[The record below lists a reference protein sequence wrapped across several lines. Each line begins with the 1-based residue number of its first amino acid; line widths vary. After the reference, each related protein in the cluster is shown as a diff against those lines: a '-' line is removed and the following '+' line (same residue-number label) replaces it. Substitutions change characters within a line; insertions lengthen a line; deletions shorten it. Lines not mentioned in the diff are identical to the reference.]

1 MTPSNVQ
8 TLLEVLSERGLR
20 HWYEVAVDWAARFD
34 GWRANYSADEA
45 LSPDDLPLSMATDAI
60 RAIPSLLPAVS
71 TACAERAQ
79 LDLACARALAS
90 ADFVCWRAHAD
101 DGVRSTW
108 DPFVEPFLSFSRGA
122 SVSTWTDDRT
132 LWPTETVRVW
142 LLGKLK
148 EAELEALSSELQHNR
163 LVGQNTAVRMPP
175 APPHKPLS

>member
-45 LSPDDLPLSMATDAI
+45 LSPDELPLSMATDAI
-60 RAIPSLLPAVS
+60 RAIPSPLPPLSPTSV
-71 TACAERAQ
+71 ERAQ

-90 ADFVCWRAHAD
+90 ADFVCWRAHSD
-101 DGVRSTW
+101 DGARSTW
-108 DPFVEPFLSFSRGA
+108 DPFVEPFLSFSRSA

-132 LWPTETVRVW
+132 LWPFETTRVW

-148 EAELEALSSELQHNR
+148 EAELGAMTSELQHSH
-163 LVGQNTAVRMPP
+163 LVDQNTVVKMPSS
-175 APPHKPLS
+175 PPHKPLL